1 MSSLTLKRESK
12 QLDFLR
18 LKNIFWGNK
27 VLVDMIR
34 GWAISRCQKGGERT
48 TEYTQDG
55 NVDLKNT
62 AISSTEINELNFS
75 YH

>member
-27 VLVDMIR
+27 ALVDMIQ
-34 GWAISRCQKGGERT
+34 GWATSRCQKGGER
-48 TEYTQDG
+48 
-55 NVDLKNT
+55 
-62 AISSTEINELNFS
+62 ISLSLLNICKMVMLT
-75 YH
+75 